1 MKEYILKELE
11 LWISQIRTN
20 IDREGANASGKARR
34 SLRVN
39 VDGNKYQIVACDYF
53 PMLESGYDGKNPPA
67 PRNFSTIIEQWTRDK
82 GMTFQDEEER
92 KDVAG
97 RIAYFI
103 QENGTKLHRQGGRT
117 SIYTDVIDAQLG
129 GFKKRLKEQFLTT
142 ISEWQ
147 KK

>member
-39 VDGNKYQIVACDYF
+39 LDGNKYQIVACDYF

-103 QENGTKLHRQGGRT
+103 RENGTKLHRQGGRT

>member
-20 IDREGANASGKARR
+20 IDREGANASGNARR

-39 VDGNKYQIVACDYF
+39 VDGNKFQIVACDYF

-103 QENGTKLHRQGGRT
+103 RENGTKLHRQGGRT

>member
-53 PMLESGYDGKNPPA
+53 PMLESGYDGKNPPS

-103 QENGTKLHRQGGRT
+103 RENGTKLHRQGGRT